1 LGRFV
6 QADTIVPDPG
16 NPIDW
21 DRYSY
26 AGNNPVIF
34 IDPSGHKLCSEM
46 FWEEDCQNTDE
57 QIYRTLVGRGQ
68 SPKIIRLPVEKEDTE
83 WIQYFGGTESAYQ
96 DHLAFI
102 NGEANWN
109 YDGYCQGL
117 HCGLDFGAAWDTSVH
132 AGIYG
137 EVLYAGPMESGLGV
151 TIKIGDYQIRYEHL
165 SETNVKRNDLV
176 TPDTLIGGVGN
187 LQGDSSL
194 TNTHLHLEVRFSST
208 GHAEWKDRI
217 SNPLLQ
223 MSVDMVND
231 LKEIAASQY
240 YRSSVEFHSPMS
252 QDPLQQP
259 SPIIRGGGVLW

>member
-1 LGRFV
+1 
-6 QADTIVPDPG
+6 
-16 NPIDW
+16 
-21 DRYSY
+21 
-26 AGNNPVIF
+26 
-34 IDPSGHKLCSEM
+34 
-46 FWEEDCQNTDE
+46 
-57 QIYRTLVGRGQ
+57 
-68 SPKIIRLPVEKEDTE
+68 
-83 WIQYFGGTESAYQ
+83 
-96 DHLAFI
+96 
-102 NGEANWN
+102 
-109 YDGYCQGL
+109 
-117 HCGLDFGAAWDTSVH
+117 
-132 AGIYG
+132 
-137 EVLYAGPMESGLGV
+137 MESGLGV